1 MYVKTPYLTLQA
13 FTCSK
18 STLETLEKGMT
29 YVQSYQ
35 LRYQKDV
42 IEVVL
47 MSSLLTLNY
56 FKYSRSFP
64 IAAFG

>member
-1 MYVKTPYLTLQA
+1 MYVKTPCLTLQA

-18 STLETLEKGMT
+18 STIETLEKGMT

-35 LRYQKDV
+35 LKHQKDV

-56 FKYSRSFP
+56 FKYSPSFL
-64 IAAFG
+64 IVAFG